1 MKKVIFLLVVL
12 MPFISKSQVN
22 IIGYV
27 APFGLGQYPTH
38 ADSLG
43 YGGYRVAKDTFERN
57 SITPQRR
64 KKGMAVYVQ
73 SNNKMYILNDSTGLN
88 NWTEFTTSSITKAVD
103 SIYRKVAKDSIFYR
117 ANNIEYA
124 IKDSSG
130 GTLTRAVDTI
140 YRTQSKDSIFF
151 TIGGILRK
159 IKDSIGV
166 TDTANKYVNSIAKN
180 TTKDSIVFY
189 IGSKRYAIKD
199 SSGNPAGSDTTS
211 LSNRINQKLN
221 ISDTTSLSNRIN
233 QKLNISDTT
242 ALVRKTRSIST
253 TSPLQ
258 GGGSLN
264 GDLTLSMPYVSGGSG
279 FGSVDGY
286 LRYSDYLPL
295 TQKVSPSTTIST
307 TSPLGGGGNLGGN
320 LTLTIQQ
327 ASITTPGYITSSD
340 YTSFASKQGALTPIS
355 PIQITGSLL
364 SSRKA
369 SAIDSGYLSTIDWNN
384 FNNKLSTSDTTNKF
398 VNNVIKVNDSTI
410 RIFKGAT
417 NSDITL
423 TTSSI
428 VTSAT
433 RLITSVYNNSGSTIT
448 KGSVIYI
455 NGAHSSNL
463 PTIALAK
470 ANQEVTSAFTYGLVE
485 NDITNNSSGIVIQ
498 NGNITNLNLPSSTYS
513 DGQTLYLSPTIAGG
527 YTTTKPLAPYHYVAI
542 GTITRAHPT
551 FGTIQIAIRNG
562 FQLDELSDVK
572 IALVPLDSTILQ
584 FSRVDSLWHDVNP
597 TTAMGNRFLKPSDTT
612 NKFVNSILKNT
623 LKDSIVFYI
632 GSTRYAIKD
641 SIGSGGGGGTPSGSN
656 GYVQFNNSSSF
667 GGDSSL
673 FWNNTNKRL
682 GVGTTTPSTKLDV
695 VSGTKSTM
703 KYNYEMATF
712 SRNGEAKLGVYNT
725 DNYASGTGASI
736 TFGNSKNKNAN
747 NNWPGFEFQN
757 INDSTSWGDSYCR
770 YNYLERD
777 TSGNVVLA
785 NVNLFNIEAN
795 GVVRMNPFSYG
806 LSVTPRFII
815 GADQGKTF
823 NVEGD
828 ASITGATYLEG
839 NLNIIGD
846 NKIVDIQ
853 NNSLYTGKVNR
864 HIVSL
869 YDNVV
874 TTYYVDPYDHIMIA
888 STIDDD
894 ISIYLPEADGAGQEG
909 REIIIKQIG
918 NISSHI
924 VEVFGNGFNIDGSG
938 SVVIASGDGSST
950 IKMVCQNNQWYIIQG
965 SIQ

>member
-22 IIGYV
+22 IIGYI

-57 SITPQRR
+57 LITSQRR

-130 GTLTRAVDTI
+130 GGGTLTRAVDTI
-140 YRTQSKDSIFF
+140 YRTPSKDSIFF
-151 TIGGILRK
+151 TIGGTLRK

-166 TDTANKYVNSIAKN
+166 TDTANKYVNAI
-180 TTKDSIVFY
+180 TRQIGKDSIIFY
-189 IGSKRYAIKD
+189 IGNTRYAIKD
-199 SSGNPAGSDTTS
+199 SSGVPAGSDTIS
-211 LSNRINQKLN
+211 LSNRINQKLS
-221 ISDTTSLSNRIN
+221 ISDTLNMLSGY
-233 QKLNISDTT
+233 
-242 ALVRKTRSIST
+242 VRKSRTIAT
-253 TSPLQ
+253 TSPLS

-264 GDLTLSMPYVSGGSG
+264 GDLTLSMPVSSNVASGYLSSSDWLMFYNKANNTISINANLGGGANLSGGGNLTTSRTITIPKATT
-279 FGSVDGY
+279 SVDGY
-286 LRYSDYLPL
+286 LSATD
-295 TQKVSPSTTIST
+295 
-307 TSPLGGGGNLGGN
+307 
-320 LTLTIQQ
+320 
-327 ASITTPGYITSSD
+327 YIT
-340 YTSFASKQGALTPIS
+340 FAGKQGALTAIS
-355 PIQITGSLL
+355 PIQISGSLL

-369 SAIDSGYLSTIDWNN
+369 SATDSGYLSTIDWNN

-470 ANQEVTSAFTYGLVE
+470 ANQEVTSASTYGLVE

-498 NGNITNLNLPSSTYS
+498 NGNITNLNLPTSTYT

-542 GTITRAHPT
+542 GTITRAHST

-623 LKDSIVFYI
+623 SKDSIVFYI

-656 GYVQFNNSSSF
+656 GYVQFNNSSAF

-673 FWNNTNKRL
+673 FWNNNNKRL
-682 GVGTTTPSTKLDV
+682 GVGTTTPSTKFDV
-695 VSGTKSTM
+695 VLGNKSTM

-725 DNYASGTGASI
+725 DNYANGTGTSI
-736 TFGNSKNKNAN
+736 TLGNSKNKNAN

-757 INDSTSWGDSYCR
+757 INDSTSWGNSYCR

-828 ASITGATYLEG
+828 ASITSDTYLEG

-874 TTYYVDPYDHIMIA
+874 TTYYVEPYDHIMIA